1 MKRRQ
6 QGIMA
11 LQYKWCFKNI
21 FVKILKI
28 MTMKKITILLIAIA
42 ALGAGCKRFIDIN
55 QNLNQPLTVT
65 PNVVLSAALAGSAAD
80 QAGAFL
86 NSARWM
92 GYWSRSGNYIADV
105 PTETY
110 NISATYEDGDFQ
122 GIYNTLGRYA
132 YIEKAG
138 DASKTTLPFY
148 LGVAKTMKAFHFA
161 ELVDGFGNV
170 PYKQA
175 FQINTTTTPAYDDA
189 KAIYAD
195 LIVQLDSA
203 FVYFELAKVYYAAPT
218 TVASVI
224 TTDDKYDIMFG
235 RAAGVAPSVRMSEWE
250 TFANT
255 VKLKLLMHESNVL
268 DVATISAELNKTSSY
283 GYIQAGASASVN
295 PGYSSSSVAQYNPF
309 WGIFY
314 TASGQSNTYAFLRAN
329 QYSINFLNGTNDA
342 TRPALFYAPNGGIVG
357 NYDGDPQAQSNS
369 TTAGLGTGILKSA
382 SQDQL
387 IISDF
392 ESLFLQ
398 AEAAQ
403 LGILPGGNTAAK
415 TLVRTAVE
423 QNYIYLGDNAG
434 DADTYLDSNTGNK
447 LVDVT
452 AGGLQAIITQKWAA
466 DNGINWYESYI
477 DFRRTGYPAEDGVNF
492 GVTHAPN
499 PIKHNGNPTIP
510 YRFLYPQSEINS
522 NGKNVPSLPAAQYT
536 PIFWDTLEK

>member
-1 MKRRQ
+1 
-6 QGIMA
+6 
-11 LQYKWCFKNI
+11 
-21 FVKILKI
+21 
-28 MTMKKITILLIAIA
+28 MKKITILLIAIA

-80 QAGAFL
+80 QAGTFL

-110 NISATYEDGDFQ
+110 NISTTYEDGDFQ

-132 YIEKAG
+132 YIEKTGFAN
-138 DASKTTLPFY
+138 KTSLQFY

-189 KAIYAD
+189 KGIYAD
-195 LIVQLDSA
+195 LITQLDSA
-203 FVYFELAKVYYAAPT
+203 FVYFELAKTYYAAT
-218 TVASVI
+218 TTTASVI

-235 RAAGVAPSVRMSEWE
+235 RGLGQASGTAAQARMSLWE

-255 VKLKLLMHESNVL
+255 VKLKLLIHESNVL
-268 DVATISAELNKTSSY
+268 DAATIKAELAKTASY

-314 TASGQSNTYAFLRAN
+314 TSSGQSNTYAFLRCN
-329 QYSINFLNGTNDA
+329 QYSVNFLNNTNDQ
-342 TRPALFYAPNGGIVG
+342 TVREDLFYAAAGSAVVG
-357 NYDGDPQAQSNS
+357 NYDGDPQAASNS
-369 TTAGLGTGILKSA
+369 TTAGLGTGILKGA

-398 AEAAQ
+398 AEATQ
-403 LGILPGGNTAAK
+403 KGLITGGSTAAA
-415 TLVRTAVE
+415 LVRTAVE
-423 QNYIYLGDNAG
+423 QNYIYLGDSAG

-447 LVDVT
+447 LVDVNT
-452 AGGLQAIITQKWAA
+452 GGLQAIMTQKWAA

-499 PIKHNGNPTIP
+499 PIKHNGVPTIP

-536 PIFWDTLEK
+536 PIFWDTLDK